1 MNNTSIW
8 NAINDELKRQKQNPF
23 PDHIVA
29 QSAMVSA
36 AAGQLNQAAVNAKYQ
51 PGETPERKE
60 LQKQILQEDA
70 VKAIVQGIRFLQH
83 LK

>member
-1 MNNTSIW
+1 
-8 NAINDELKRQKQNPF
+8 
-23 PDHIVA
+23 
-29 QSAMVSA
+29 MVSA